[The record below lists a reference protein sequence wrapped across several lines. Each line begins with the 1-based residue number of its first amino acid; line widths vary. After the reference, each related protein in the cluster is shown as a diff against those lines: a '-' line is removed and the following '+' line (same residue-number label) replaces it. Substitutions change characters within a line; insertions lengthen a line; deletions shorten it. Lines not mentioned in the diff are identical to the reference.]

1 MMDKIEAESKIDIFD
16 FISKIREKRQT
27 LVQNLSQYIYIH
39 DALCEYCL
47 YKFTDI
53 KAYHIEKSIEFSLK
67 PLEKKDNKK
76 NPKSGNNRKK
86 KSIAEI
92 EFDKMSN
99 KYKSYELTESGAKY
113 YYSSA
118 NNVPST
124 LSIYYLLPDYR
135 QKLYDAYN
143 SENKPKNRNQNAVCY
158 DFNRVKLASY
168 EEMSVIRKA
177 SKTSQRHFNNHRYI
191 NATKL
196 KYLKNLEKEFIITQD
211 PLRNTIVD
219 FFTMIMEYD
228 SKIIIALNNEI
239 EPVTFCIFL
248 RFDLLYHNVD

>member
-1 MMDKIEAESKIDIFD
+1 M
-16 FISKIREKRQT
+16 T
-27 LVQNLSQYIYIH
+27 
-39 DALCEYCL
+39 
-47 YKFTDI
+47 
-53 KAYHIEKSIEFSLK
+53 
-67 PLEKKDNKK
+67 
-76 NPKSGNNRKK
+76 
-86 KSIAEI
+86 
-92 EFDKMSN
+92 
-99 KYKSYELTESGAKY
+99 
-113 YYSSA
+113 
-118 NNVPST
+118 ST
-124 LSIYYLLPDYR
+124 FSIYYLLPDYK

-239 EPVTFCIFL
+239 EPVTFCIF
-248 RFDLLYHNVD
+248 